1 MTKKKLAVVMDP
13 IAEIIPEKD
22 GTLGLL
28 LEAQSRS
35 YELIYFEQ
43 QDLRIINGIAMG
55 SGRQLTVEDNV
66 TTWFSLSDKSEIPLS
81 EFDVILMRKDP
92 PFNTEYI
99 YTTYMLDLAES
110 SGVLVINSPV
120 SLRNFNEKV
129 SVSFFP
135 ECAAPSL
142 VTSSINHLQD
152 FLKLH
157 KKIVVKPLDEMG
169 GKSIFVIAEGDLNT
183 NSILEIITHENRE
196 TVMAQLYIPEVLE
209 GDKRIHIVDG
219 KHTDV
224 LLARIPL
231 ETDNRGNLVAGAQP
245 KTQALSENDK
255 RICNLIGPKLQ
266 ASGIFFAGIDVI
278 GNFLTEINITS
289 PTGMREIK
297 KYADYDVVG
306 IFFDLMEK
314 KLND

>member
-1 MTKKKLAVVMDP
+1 
-13 IAEIIPEKD
+13 
-22 GTLGLL
+22 
-28 LEAQSRS
+28 
-35 YELIYFEQ
+35 
-43 QDLRIINGIAMG
+43 MG

-66 TTWFSLSDKSEIPLS
+66 TTWFSLSDKNEIPLS

-92 PFNTEYI
+92 PFSTEYI

-196 TVMAQLYIPEVLE
+196 TIMAQLYIPEVLE